1 MPTLAETRVGGEAEE
16 ALKPPRVA
24 VVILNWNG
32 HDVLAKCLD
41 SVMRTDYPN
50 LEIVV
55 VDNASTDRSQPL
67 VRDRYPSVRLIE
79 NRENLGYV
87 GGNNV
92 GIGSTR
98 SDFVVLLNN
107 DTTVDRA
114 WIRELVKVAATDER
128 IGILG
133 CKVYLMGTR
142 IIQHAGSH
150 LRFVSGSLFTR
161 SMVED
166 EGQFDE
172 VADVDYVSG
181 EAIMIKREVFEKAG
195 LLDPD
200 YYAYWEDVDFCCRAR
215 RRGYR
220 VIYVP
225 SSVVEHMVSASWD
238 KRPLEAK
245 VLGERNRI
253 LFILKNLPY
262 DQIIGLLILEPV
274 HIARRIVDGAT
285 KMASTKDSG
294 VRAAIL
300 GRSDKTSMTTAMRT
314 VLEWPLALLSAYAW
328 NIRRLR
334 TTLSSRRSY

>member
-1 MPTLAETRVGGEAEE
+1 LPTLAKTLAEGDTR
-16 ALKPPRVA
+16 LKPPKVA
-24 VVILNWNG
+24 VIILNWNG
-32 HDVLAKCLD
+32 REVLAKCLD
-41 SVMRTDYPN
+41 SVIRTDYPN

-55 VDNASTDRSQPL
+55 VDNASTDTSQAM
-67 VRDRYPSVRLIE
+67 VRDRYPGIRLVE

-87 GGNNV
+87 SGNNV

-98 SDFVVLLNN
+98 SDYVVLLNN

-114 WIRELVKVAATDER
+114 WIRELVKAAATDER
-128 IGILG
+128 IGVLG

-150 LRFVSGSLFTR
+150 LSFVSGSLFTR

-166 EGQFDE
+166 RGQFDE

-181 EAIMIKREVFEKAG
+181 EAIMIKREVLKKVG

-200 YYAYWEDVDFCCRAR
+200 YYAYWEDADFCWRAR

-220 VIYVP
+220 VVYVP

-238 KRPLEAK
+238 KRPIEAK

-253 LFILKNLPY
+253 LFILKNFPY
-262 DQIIGLLILEPV
+262 HHIIGILILEPV
-274 HIARRIVDGAT
+274 HIARRMVDGAA
-285 KMASTKDSG
+285 KIASTKDSG
-294 VRAAIL
+294 ARAAIL
-300 GRSDKTSMTTAMRT
+300 GRSQKTNMITTVRI

-334 TTLSSRRSY
+334 TTLASRRSY